1 MTQMPA
7 SPATLGSRGDVLPE
21 GPLTGRVAL
30 VTGGSRGIGLACAAE
45 LGRLGA
51 TVVISATTRETADQG
66 RAELRESAVWQ
77 VDAYAA
83 DVRDQGQID
92 ALFDA
97 ITSTHGRCDVL
108 INNAGIGGMTRIQ
121 DTSDELWHRF
131 MDTNLN
137 GPFRV
142 TRAWMRHSGAPE
154 RGWGR
159 IINIS
164 STAGKQAA
172 PLGLAYSASKHGLIG
187 MTKTLAADL
196 AGSGITVNAVCPG
209 LVETD
214 LSNDVIDQLARAK
227 SVTREQALGMR
238 NRLVPIGR
246 HLRPDEV
253 ARMVGFLA
261 VPAAEGITGQ
271 AFNVCGGLGTY

>member
-1 MTQMPA
+1 
-7 SPATLGSRGDVLPE
+7 
-21 GPLTGRVAL
+21 LTGRVAL

-51 TVVISATTRETADQG
+51 TVVVSATTAQ
-66 RAELRESAVWQ
+66 RAQDGVAALRESGVALAEAQ
-77 VDAYAA
+77 VA

-97 ITSTHGRCDVL
+97 VVSAHGGCDVL
-108 INNAGIGGMTRIQ
+108 VNNAGIGGMTRIQ
-121 DTSDELWHRF
+121 DTSDELWNRF
-131 MDTNLN
+131 IDTNLN
-137 GPFRV
+137 GPFRM
-142 TRAWMRHSGAPE
+142 TRAWMQRSGAPE

-159 IINIS
+159 IINIA

-172 PLGLAYSASKHGLIG
+172 PLGFAYSASKHGLIG
-187 MTKTLAADL
+187 MTRTLAADL

-209 LVETD
+209 LVDTD
-214 LSNDVIDQLARAK
+214 LSDGVNDQLAAAK
-227 SVTREQALGMR
+227 SVPLEDVVRMR
-238 NRLVPIGR
+238 NNLVPIGR

-261 VPAAEGITGQ
+261 VPQADGITGQ